1 MQKVHMNK
9 LVDDAPSVRS
19 RERYQMRTYIVGM
32 GQELELEWTDTQTK
46 QRDRQGT
53 DRQSYA

>member
-1 MQKVHMNK
+1 MNK